1 MNKRSR
7 SRSRDREPDSG
18 VQKLSSYQ
26 SRRSKGTGFSKG
38 FSSSGFTDKPSGFSD
53 TGPAQ
58 VQQKMT
64 TAEILDYY
72 KQYNPNQNLTNH
84 NKAERQLYVGN
95 IPLDMSSDQLI

>member
-1 MNKRSR
+1 MDKR

-26 SRRSKGTGFSKG
+26 SRRAKGTGFSKSGISGGG
-38 FSSSGFTDKPSGFSD
+38 FSDKPSGFSD
-53 TGPAQ
+53 TAPSQ

-84 NKAERQLYVGN
+84 NKAER
-95 IPLDMSSDQLI
+95 

>member
-1 MNKRSR
+1 MDKR

-26 SRRSKGTGFSKG
+26 SRRTKGTGFSKSG
-38 FSSSGFTDKPSGFSD
+38 FSGGGGGFSDKPSGFSEI
-53 TGPAQ
+53 GPSQ

-72 KQYNPNQNLTNH
+72 K
-84 NKAERQLYVGN
+84 
-95 IPLDMSSDQLI
+95 